1 VSEEVVG
8 LSFEVVLLVVECSFD
23 VNTEEDCSHSEEG
36 HNADVDVG

>member
-1 VSEEVVG
+1 MSEEVVG
-8 LSFEVVLLVVECSFD
+8 LSFEIVLLSVECSFD